1 MAEIVQ
7 GLFGVS
13 PDIFRQ
19 QQDAQFR
26 AQALAE
32 AQLDPRQ
39 GMVYDAAI
47 GGRQFGRAVNS
58 LFGAEDPMLA
68 RQSAE
73 NNLLQQVQS
82 SLSPADLQDPYKLS
96 AAVYQAAMRANM
108 PELANNAY
116 QNMQKAQTQAISQ
129 GKDVA
134 LTTEAYAKATKAVRE
149 QLDPFARQL
158 IDAGFTKGSPE
169 YIQAMTDKIK
179 KDTNIPDSVKRS
191 TQAQMLL
198 DAGLVE
204 GSPEFQAKMKEFIQA
219 DITGKAKGNS
229 VTIEGGSSTVDVARL
244 SADFD
249 RMVTPSREKLTS
261 INDALDVAE
270 VAKTS
275 PQATVQVD
283 KALAKLM
290 DNGLVSNKDFK
301 DIQNAGSLPSSLA
314 NRVSKIFNG
323 TDATAT
329 YDDKVRVLQTF
340 QTIAAKKNNDA
351 VDRFTNVWGTS
362 PMGKKTVEAITK
374 GAKFNTG
381 RTSPAKSTIPFVNS
395 DEEIAFRAWQAKKRA
410 NQ

>member
-13 PDIFRQ
+13 PELFKQ
-19 QQDAQFR
+19 QQDKAF
-26 AQALAE
+26 LAE
-32 AQLDPRQ
+32 QVALAQLDPQQQRFVQ
-39 GMVYDAAI
+39 MGQAGRTLGRTI
-47 GGRQFGRAVNS
+47 GG
-58 LFGAEDPMLA
+58 LLGAEDPILA
-68 RQSAE
+68 KQTAE

-82 SLSPADLQDPYKLS
+82 SLSPEDMQDPYKLS
-96 AAVYQAAMRANM
+96 LAVYQAATQANM
-108 PELANNAY
+108 PELANHAY
-116 QNMQKAQTQAISQ
+116 QNLQVAQNQAIAQS
-129 GKDVA
+129 KDVA
-134 LTTEAYAKATKAVRE
+134 QIGSFNAQATKALRE
-149 QLDPFARQL
+149 QLDPFARQV
-158 IDAGFTKGSPE
+158 IDAGFPKGSPE
-169 YIQAMTDKIK
+169 YLAIMSDKIK

-229 VTIEGGSSTVDVARL
+229 VTIEGGSSTVDVSRL
-244 SADFD
+244 SADFG
-249 RMVTPSREKLTS
+249 RMVTPFREKLDS
-261 INDALDVAE
+261 INLALDVAE

-275 PQATVQVD
+275 PQASVQVD

-323 TDATAT
+323 TDASAT
-329 YDDKVRVLQTF
+329 YDDKVKVLQTF
-340 QTIAAKKNNDA
+340 QSIAAKKNNEA
-351 VDRFTNVWGTS
+351 VDTFSNVWGTS

-381 RTSPAKSTIPFVNS
+381 RTSPVKFDLPFESN
-395 DEEIAFRAWQAKKRA
+395 DEKNAYENWKAKKGLK
-410 NQ
+410 